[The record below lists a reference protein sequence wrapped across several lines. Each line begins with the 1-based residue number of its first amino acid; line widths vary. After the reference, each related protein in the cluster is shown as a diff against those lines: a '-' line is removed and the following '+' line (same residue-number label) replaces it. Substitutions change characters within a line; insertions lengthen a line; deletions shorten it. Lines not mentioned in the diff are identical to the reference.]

1 MKLKAGLMKNINKV
15 DKALSR
21 LIRKGKKLHINNINN
36 EGSNITTD
44 SMCIKRIIRECY
56 PFNSF
61 PVNLT
66 TS

>member
-44 SMCIKRIIRECY
+44 SMVLKG
-56 PFNSF
+56 
-61 PVNLT
+61 
-66 TS
+66 